1 MSRLSSFLKAN
12 VGEVESTKDVTISER
27 FSEPCKIKLL
37 SPKEYSKVQDSSTKI
52 VGRKPIFSTSAYSFE
67 LIKAALVEPDLKSS
81 ELQDSYGAMGED
93 ELIDLMFTGVEF
105 NNLLLEINNFN
116 GLKKTDEER
125 VEEAKN

>member
-52 VGRKPIFSTSAYSFE
+52 VGRKPVFSTSAYSFE
-67 LIKAALVEPDLKSS
+67 LIKAALVEPDLSNS

-93 ELIDLMFTGVEF
+93 ELINRMFTGVEF
-105 NNLLLEINNFN
+105 NTLLLEINTFN